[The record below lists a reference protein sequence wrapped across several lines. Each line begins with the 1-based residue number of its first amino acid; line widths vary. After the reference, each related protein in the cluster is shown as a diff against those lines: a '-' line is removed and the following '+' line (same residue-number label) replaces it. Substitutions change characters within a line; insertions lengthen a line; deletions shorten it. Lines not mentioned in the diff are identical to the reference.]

1 MSPAA
6 LPAPGPHARH
16 FDLDPEVCFL
26 NHGSFGACPR
36 AILELQSE
44 WRRRIERQPV
54 RFFHREIEAEL
65 DRVRAALGPLVGA
78 PPDDLA
84 LVRNATQGVNTV
96 LQCIGQQPGDELIV
110 SNQEYNA
117 SANAAA
123 FAAERAGARLVRVEI
138 PFPIAGPEAV
148 LEAVLAALTPRTKL
162 VLIDH
167 ITSQT
172 GLVFPIPELVLALR
186 ARGVETL
193 VDGAHGPGQVP
204 LELERWGVGYYTGN
218 AHKWLYTPKGA
229 ALLYV
234 RRDLQPGLRPL
245 SISHGANS
253 PRRDRSRFRL
263 EFDWPGTDD
272 PTAWL
277 CIPAAIEFLS
287 GLEPGG
293 LAGLQARG
301 RRLALAARSE
311 LLGVLGGAPPAPD
324 TMIASLVSLPLPA
337 LPPGQRPAP
346 PLFIDPLQEA
356 LARQRIEVPV
366 MGAPWRLLRFAV
378 AAYNSLEQYRFL
390 AQSLRP
396 LLETPHRSAP

>member
-1 MSPAA
+1 MSQTA

-36 AILELQSE
+36 AILELQGE

-65 DRVRAALGPLVGA
+65 DRVRAVLGPLVGA
-78 PPDDLA
+78 APEDLA

-96 LQCIGQQPGDELIV
+96 LQRVALQAGDELIL

-138 PFPIAGPEAV
+138 PFPIRGPAAV
-148 LEAVLAALTPRTKL
+148 LEAVLGALSPRTKL

-172 GLVFPIPELVLALR
+172 GLVFPIPELVAALR
-186 ARGVETL
+186 ERGVETL

-245 SISHGANS
+245 AISHGANS

-272 PTAWL
+272 PSAWL
-277 CIPAAIEFLS
+277 CIPAAIEFLA

-293 LAGLQARG
+293 LAGLQDRN
-301 RRLALAARSE
+301 RRLALAARAE
-311 LLGVLGGAPPAPD
+311 LLAALGCPAPAPD

-337 LPPGQRPAP
+337 RDSSQAPAP
-346 PLFIDPLQEA
+346 PLYLDPLQTA
-356 LARQRIEVPV
+356 LAAERIEVPV
-366 MGAPWRLLRFAV
+366 MAAPWRLLRIAV

-390 AQSLRP
+390 AQRLRL
-396 LLETPHRSAP
+396 LLETAPRSAP